1 MSNSTK
7 PFMTF
12 KEAFMSV
19 YLPGILIFLG
29 IIAGATC
36 VSVGPFFPV
45 GIAGIVAIA
54 CIILIAVSLA
64 KKQASVNKLE
74 DTLLAKECVAENVAK
89 RNASDLANKD
99 VIISELKENITNLQL
114 KVNDLTN
121 KAKELKKK
129 CNEPVKIVAEEKP
142 IEEKPV
148 EKKTARK
155 RK

>member
-1 MSNSTK
+1 
-7 PFMTF
+7 MTF

-19 YLPGILIFLG
+19 YLPGILVFLG

-45 GIAGIVAIA
+45 GVAGIVAIA
-54 CIILIAVSLA
+54 CIVLIAVSLA
-64 KKQASVNKLE
+64 KKQANISELK
-74 DTLLAKECVAENVAK
+74 DTLATKDYVAESVAK

-99 VIISELKENITNLQL
+99 IIISELKENIASL
-114 KVNDLTN
+114 KWKVSDLMSE
-121 KAKELKKK
+121 AEELKKK
-129 CNEPVKIVAEEKP
+129 CDKPAETVTEEKP

-148 EKKTARK
+148 EKKTTRK

>member
-36 VSVGPFFPV
+36 ISAGPFFPV

-74 DTLLAKECVAENVAK
+74 DTLLAKECVAESVAK

-99 VIISELKENITNLQL
+99 VIISELKENITSLQL
-114 KVNDLTN
+114 KVNNLTN
-121 KAKELKKK
+121 KAEELRKK
-129 CNEPVKIVAEEKP
+129 CDKPAEPVV
-142 IEEKPV
+142 EEKPV
-148 EKKTARK
+148 EKKTTRK

>member
-19 YLPGILIFLG
+19 YLPGILVFLG
-29 IIAGATC
+29 IIAGVTC
-36 VSVGPFFPV
+36 VSVGPFLPV

-74 DTLLAKECVAENVAK
+74 DTLLTKECVAESVAK

-99 VIISELKENITNLQL
+99 VIISELKENITSLQL
-114 KVNDLTN
+114 KVNNLT
-121 KAKELKKK
+121 KEAEELRKK
-129 CNEPVKIVAEEKP
+129 CNKPVETVTEEKP
-142 IEEKPV
+142 A
-148 EKKTARK
+148 EKKTTRK

>member
-64 KKQASVNKLE
+64 KKQESISELK
-74 DTLLAKECVAENVAK
+74 DTLVTKDYVAESVAK
-89 RNASDLANKD
+89 RNASDLENKNI
-99 VIISELKENITNLQL
+99 IISELKENITNLKL
-114 KVNDLTN
+114 KVSDLMSE
-121 KAKELKKK
+121 AEELKKK
-129 CNEPVKIVAEEKP
+129 CD
-142 IEEKPV
+142 KPV
-148 EKKTARK
+148 ETETEEKLAEKKTTRK